1 MHLAFSTVMP
11 GAVAGW
17 TMCSLE
23 KREPFIRASCPG
35 GFRSAKIAG
44 RVGLRWSGAEQ
55 LGPVH
60 ACRAAARES
69 DPDVREVG
77 FEDVGAM
84 AGAVHPA
91 VHHLGGRALTAGYVL
106 ADRAPPGPRGGGPV
120 PGSASFR

>member
-1 MHLAFSTVMP
+1 MHLAFSIVMP

-23 KREPFIRASCPG
+23 KREPFMRASCPG

-44 RVGLRWSGAEQ
+44 RFGFRWSGSEQ

-60 ACRAAARES
+60 ARRPAARES
-69 DPDVREVG
+69 GTDVGEVR

-91 VHHLGGRALTAGYVL
+91 VHDLGRGALTAGYVL
-106 ADRAPPGPRGGGPV
+106 ADRAPSCTRRGGPV
-120 PGSASFR
+120 RGPASFR